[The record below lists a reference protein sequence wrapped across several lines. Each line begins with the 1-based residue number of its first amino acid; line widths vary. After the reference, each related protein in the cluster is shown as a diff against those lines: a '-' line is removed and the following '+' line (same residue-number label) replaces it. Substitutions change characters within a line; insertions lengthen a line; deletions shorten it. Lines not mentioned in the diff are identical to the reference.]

1 MRVCMSIAGSDSSA
15 GAGIQADL
23 KTFAAHA
30 VYGVTAITAVT
41 VQNTVG
47 VEAVQEIEP
56 RIVQGQIRCLFQD
69 MPIHAVKIGMVFN
82 TAIMEA
88 IADVLNQWELP
99 PVVLDPVMVS
109 KSGYE
114 LLQRE
119 ARTALQELLLPLADI
134 CTPNLHEAELLTGRT
149 IRDLSDMEKAAQALR
164 GMGAKTVVLKGGHL
178 GEQPGTDVYCDDC
191 GTRRLEGEFI
201 PTSNT
206 HGTGCTFSSALA
218 ANLALGCGH
227 DEAAPRAKK
236 YISAALRASQP
247 LGRGK
252 GPVAHLR
259 NTRLGPE
266 D

>member
-1 MRVCMSIAGSDSSA
+1 MLVCMSIAGSDSSA

-82 TAIMEA
+82 TPIMEA
-88 IADVLNQWELP
+88 IADALNQWELP

-178 GEQPGTDVYCDDC
+178 GEQPGTDVYCDDR
-191 GTRRLEGEFI
+191 GASHLEGEFI

-218 ANLALGCGH
+218 ANLALGCDP
-227 DEAAPRAKK
+227 DEAAARAKQ